1 MIALGPTSNLNQKIC
16 ARMLGK
22 NSEKSWRSRWDQ
34 AQKIPQV
41 VRYLLSLV
49 PVQLSTFFWVS
60 SKLSCTNFLI
70 QIWSCF
76 FRNRCRRPQNS
87 FNGMVVVSGH
97 LQPASGSTRTF
108 LWLWMGGWSDKWH
121 TQVLQHDYDEGVGE
135 RVGWENVP
143 KIHQK
148 LLKMAPISSDVV
160 RRTCV

>member
-1 MIALGPTSNLNQKIC
+1 
-16 ARMLGK
+16 MLGK
-22 NSEKSWRSRWDQ
+22 K
-34 AQKIPQV
+34 
-41 VRYLLSLV
+41 
-49 PVQLSTFFWVS
+49 QL
-60 SKLSCTNFLI
+60 
-70 QIWSCF
+70 QIWIRKFAHVWFSQTQKKVDDPAGTKLRKLGNTWRVFWAWSQSSCRLF
-76 FRNRCRRPQNS
+76 SEFGRTKRLHFSDSNLKLFLSRRSCGRPQNS

>member
-1 MIALGPTSNLNQKIC
+1 
-16 ARMLGK
+16 MLGK
-22 NSEKSWRSRWDQ
+22 K
-34 AQKIPQV
+34 
-41 VRYLLSLV
+41 
-49 PVQLSTFFWVS
+49 QL
-60 SKLSCTNFLI
+60 
-70 QIWSCF
+70 QIWIRKFVDVCLLETQKKVDDRAGTKLRKYLATRGIFWAWSQSSCRLF
-76 FRNRCRRPQNS
+76 SEFGRTKRPQIFWFKFEVVFSRLAAEWSQNS

>member
-1 MIALGPTSNLNQKIC
+1 
-16 ARMLGK
+16 MLGK
-22 NSEKSWRSRWDQ
+22 KQLQIWIRKFVDVCLLETQKKVDDRAGTKLRKLVGWLGIFWAWSQQDHRLFSEF
-34 AQKIPQV
+34 
-41 VRYLLSLV
+41 LV
-49 PVQLSTFFWVS
+49 
-60 SKLSCTNFLI
+60 SKRPTNF
-70 QIWSCF
+70 WFKFEVVFS
-76 FRNRCRRPQNS
+76 RNSCRRPQNS

>member
-1 MIALGPTSNLNQKIC
+1 MYFYCSHPPPLFTLTFYNLNLDLTRGFSQKFWRGYSELGPSPVVDFFLSFQQANICKIFWFKFEVVFS
-16 ARMLGK
+16 R
-22 NSEKSWRSRWDQ
+22 NS
-34 AQKIPQV
+34 
-41 VRYLLSLV
+41 
-49 PVQLSTFFWVS
+49 
-60 SKLSCTNFLI
+60 
-70 QIWSCF
+70 
-76 FRNRCRRPQNS
+76 CRRPQNS

-148 LLKMAPISSDVV
+148 LLKMSPISSDVV

>member
-1 MIALGPTSNLNQKIC
+1 MISERNTSNLNQKFV
-16 ARMLGK
+16 RRLLTR

-34 AQKIPQV
+34 AQKIPQLL
-41 VRYLLSLV
+41 RYLLSLV

-60 SKLSCTNFLI
+60 SKLSCTKFLI

-76 FRNRCRRPQNS
+76 FPRPQNS